1 MYLANRHVEDDHDE
15 SKDTS
20 KHLKKHQRMMIA
32 QSVKIA
38 PLQLQVAV
46 VSIISYYQ
54 LIFLFYRLV
63 VSSS

>member
-1 MYLANRHVEDDHDE
+1 MYLANLHVEDDHDE
-15 SKDTS
+15 SKETS

-38 PLQLQVAV
+38 PLQVAV